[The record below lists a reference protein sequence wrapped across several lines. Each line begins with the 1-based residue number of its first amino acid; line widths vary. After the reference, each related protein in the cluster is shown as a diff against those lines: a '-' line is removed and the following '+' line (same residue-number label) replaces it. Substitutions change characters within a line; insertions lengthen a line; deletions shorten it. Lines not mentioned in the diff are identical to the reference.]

1 MTILHTLSIIFIGPT
16 IVLFVFFIILGKE
29 NKIALSFKE
38 PKVLL
43 YMYFALAALTAF
55 ITLPLYF
62 INLNYEKQSSA
73 CEAKQG
79 IYLKQKDRCV
89 KADIYKQYK
98 SIESTIKLD

>member
-1 MTILHTLSIIFIGPT
+1 MTILHTLSIIFIVP
-16 IVLFVFFIILGKE
+16 ILVLFVFFIIIGKD

-43 YMYFALAALTAF
+43 YMYFAFAAIIAF

-62 INLNYEKQSSA
+62 LDLNYEKQSSA

-79 IYLKQKDRCV
+79 IYLKQNDRCV
-89 KADIYKQYK
+89 KADIYKQYH